1 MRYARQINC
10 GTSVDGFSDP
20 AGNVS
25 GRLRVHALAGVQDGF
40 TLTKNRILG
49 TLSNLSAESTAGILL
64 SSKMRVG
71 SRCSMPAN
79 LDWIKLY
86 RAVLKES
93 DLQKRLAEIEEAE
106 RVMKQALRSAV
117 EEGDSDQRR
126 SISDALHQ
134 LEIIRRGE

>member
-1 MRYARQINC
+1 
-10 GTSVDGFSDP
+10 
-20 AGNVS
+20 
-25 GRLRVHALAGVQDGF
+25 
-40 TLTKNRILG
+40 
-49 TLSNLSAESTAGILL
+49 
-64 SSKMRVG
+64 MRVG
-71 SRCSMPAN
+71 SRCSVPAN

-134 LEIIRRGE
+134 LEIIRLRRRRRYRQGAL

>member
-1 MRYARQINC
+1 
-10 GTSVDGFSDP
+10 
-20 AGNVS
+20 
-25 GRLRVHALAGVQDGF
+25 
-40 TLTKNRILG
+40 
-49 TLSNLSAESTAGILL
+49 
-64 SSKMRVG
+64 
-71 SRCSMPAN
+71 MPAN

-126 SISDALHQ
+126 SYLTPWHQ

>member
-1 MRYARQINC
+1 
-10 GTSVDGFSDP
+10 
-20 AGNVS
+20 
-25 GRLRVHALAGVQDGF
+25 
-40 TLTKNRILG
+40 
-49 TLSNLSAESTAGILL
+49 
-64 SSKMRVG
+64 MRVG
-71 SRCSMPAN
+71 SRCSVPAN

-134 LEIIRRGE
+134 LEIIRRGERLRSRYAQHRTRLRPLQSAENQRRKAPE

>member
-1 MRYARQINC
+1 
-10 GTSVDGFSDP
+10 
-20 AGNVS
+20 
-25 GRLRVHALAGVQDGF
+25 
-40 TLTKNRILG
+40 
-49 TLSNLSAESTAGILL
+49 
-64 SSKMRVG
+64 
-71 SRCSMPAN
+71 MPAN

-117 EEGDSDQRR
+117 EEGDSDQRS

>member
-1 MRYARQINC
+1 
-10 GTSVDGFSDP
+10 
-20 AGNVS
+20 
-25 GRLRVHALAGVQDGF
+25 
-40 TLTKNRILG
+40 
-49 TLSNLSAESTAGILL
+49 
-64 SSKMRVG
+64 
-71 SRCSMPAN
+71 MPAN
-79 LDWIKLY
+79 LDCKLY

-134 LEIIRRGE
+134 LEIIRLRRRRRYRQGAL